1 MLDTHAIAR
10 SLSATKLTPAQ
21 VDAITAGI
29 AAAAER
35 GSGDA
40 ATKADL
46 AATRA
51 DVTAELAV
59 LRAEVA
65 ALETRLT
72 WRLVGAMAA
81 IGAALR
87 FIG

>member
-10 SLSATKLTPAQ
+10 TLSAADLTPAQ

-35 GSGDA
+35 GKEDT
-40 ATKADL
+40 ATKVDL
-46 AATRA
+46 AA
-51 DVTAELAV
+51 
-59 LRAEVA
+59 LRTGVA

-81 IGAALR
+81 IGAVLR

>member
-10 SLSATKLTPAQ
+10 SLSATQLTSAQ

-29 AAAAER
+29 AAAA
-35 GSGDA
+35 GCHNGDM

-46 AATRA
+46 AA
-51 DVTAELAV
+51 
-59 LRAEVA
+59 
-65 ALETRLT
+65 LEARLT

-81 IGAALR
+81 IGAVLR

>member
-10 SLSATKLTPAQ
+10 SLSATHLTPAQ

-29 AAAAER
+29 AAAAGCR
-35 GSGDA
+35 NGDM

-46 AATRA
+46 VALRA
-51 DVTAELAV
+51 DVAADM
-59 LRAEVA
+59 A

-81 IGAALR
+81 IGAILR